1 MRYVMILSKRR
12 RKFKLPGLQGN
23 PPPPPPQFPYF
34 VGHPDLPMRKTLRV
48 VGLLTVMILFQS
60 KKFTACKINDK
71 KEEKIFCFLMVFNLL
86 KIIDLFE
93 SKNHLR
99 T

>member
-60 KKFTACKINDK
+60 TKFTACKIKDE
-71 KEEKIFCFLMVFNLL
+71 KEKTIFYFFMLFNLL
-86 KIIDLFE
+86 KIIHSFE
-93 SKNHLR
+93 SKKSI
-99 T
+99 